1 MLKDDPGWIRKADPE
16 YRCTPLHH
24 AARFGYKEVVVW
36 LIENGADIN
45 AAAYNLFT
53 PLHLAERKEIAEL
66 LIRAGANRDQ
76 KDTFG
81 KTALQFAL
89 ESRKQEVADAIIE
102 SGYPLN
108 LYTALLLKRRDV
120 AIKMLVEDP
129 DVVVGGDGGSD
140 LGGNTTPLGWAAS
153 QGDLDLAKLLVEAGA
168 PIDDPIMN
176 MRFGGNVTPLCNA
189 VWAGKVD
196 MVEFLLAKGA
206 ATNVV
211 GGKFY
216 RSIAEYAQ
224 KHSDKK
230 IMDLL
235 TKYGTNS
242 PLYYTRDA
250 PLIKNRL
257 PGRIA
262 SGEFKLPDGIKG
274 K

>member
-1 MLKDDPGWIRKADPE
+1 
-16 YRCTPLHH
+16 
-24 AARFGYKEVVVW
+24 
-36 LIENGADIN
+36 
-45 AAAYNLFT
+45 
-53 PLHLAERKEIAEL
+53 
-66 LIRAGANRDQ
+66 
-76 KDTFG
+76 
-81 KTALQFAL
+81 
-89 ESRKQEVADAIIE
+89 
-102 SGYPLN
+102 
-108 LYTALLLKRRDV
+108 
-120 AIKMLVEDP
+120 
-129 DVVVGGDGGSD
+129 
-140 LGGNTTPLGWAAS
+140 
-153 QGDLDLAKLLVEAGA
+153 
-168 PIDDPIMN
+168 
-176 MRFGGNVTPLCNA
+176 
-189 VWAGKVD
+189 